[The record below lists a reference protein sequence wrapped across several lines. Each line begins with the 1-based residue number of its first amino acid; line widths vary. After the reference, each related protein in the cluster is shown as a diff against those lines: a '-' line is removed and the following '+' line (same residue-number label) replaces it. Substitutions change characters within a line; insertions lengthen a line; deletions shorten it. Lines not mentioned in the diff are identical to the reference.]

1 MPPIRNF
8 KRFLGKALRQPFYAA
23 SVGWK
28 RIQAGLAYNFGRG
41 KSSPPEA
48 ITFFLTRLCNL
59 RCKMCGQWGDN
70 GAAKSQE
77 SELLKARLSLEEI
90 RKIVDEISAF
100 RPNITLFGGEPLL
113 HPDILKIIS
122 YIKGKGLHC
131 LMITNGTLLPE
142 LAAGL
147 VEAGLD
153 ELNVS
158 VDGPGQLH
166 DQIRGLPGAFD
177 KISRG
182 IGLINAAKGPRHQ
195 DKPLVNI
202 QCTINRHN
210 YQRLDELIEAARQF
224 KANAVTF
231 HNLIFLNQ
239 EAIAKQKRIDGLLN
253 CSSQD
258 WEGFIFEPGIDSKK
272 LYQKLKAILSREYPF
287 SVDYFPNLSEKA
299 LLSYYRDDYIPQD
312 CGGRCL
318 SPWACAYI
326 FPEGEVKPCLNSSY
340 SFGSIKNQAFREIWN
355 SQKAIEFRRLLKENK
370 IFPACVRC
378 TELYRY

>member
-1 MPPIRNF
+1 MFPLRNL
-8 KRFLGKALRQPFYAA
+8 KRFLGKTLRQPFYAA

-28 RIQAGLAYNFGRG
+28 RAQSGLAYNFGRG
-41 KSSPPEA
+41 RSSYPEA

-59 RCKMCGQWGDN
+59 RCKMCGQWGEA
-70 GAAKSQE
+70 GAARSQE
-77 SELLKARLSLEEI
+77 PELLKERLSLEEI
-90 RKIVDEISAF
+90 RGVIDEVSLF
-100 RPNITLFGGEPLL
+100 KPNITLFGGEPLL
-113 HPDILKIIS
+113 HPDILDIIS

-142 LAAGL
+142 LSKGL
-147 VEAGLD
+147 VEARLD

-158 VDGPGQLH
+158 VDGPGELH
-166 DQIRGLPGAFD
+166 DEIRGLPGAFD
-177 KISRG
+177 KIARG
-182 IGLINAAKGPRHQ
+182 IGLINAAKERRRQ
-195 DKPLVNI
+195 DKPLINI

-239 EAIAKQKRIDGLLN
+239 EAIAGQKRIDGLLN

-258 WEGFIFEPGIDSKK
+258 WEGFVFEPGIDPQK
-272 LYQKLKAILSREYPF
+272 LYQGLKTVLKEKYPF
-287 SVDYFPNLSEKA
+287 AVDYFPNFGEEEFLA
-299 LLSYYRDDYIPQD
+299 YYRDDYIPQ
-312 CGGRCL
+312 GYGSRCL

-340 SFGSIKNQAFREIWN
+340 SFGSIKSETFARIWN
-355 SQKAIEFRRLLKENK
+355 SQKAVEFRRLLKENK
-370 IFPACVRC
+370 IFPACIRC

>member
-1 MPPIRNF
+1 MPPPRNF
-8 KRFLGKALRQPFYAA
+8 KRFLGKALRQPFYAV

-28 RIQAGLAYNFGRG
+28 RVQAGLAYNFGGG

-59 RCKMCGQWGDN
+59 RCRMCGQWGDN

-77 SELLKARLSLEEI
+77 SELLKARLNLDEI
-90 RKIVDEISAF
+90 KKIVDEVCVF
-100 RPNITLFGGEPLL
+100 KPNITLFGGEPLL
-113 HPDILKIIS
+113 HPDILKVIS

-142 LAAGL
+142 LAEGL

-158 VDGPGQLH
+158 VDGPGELH
-166 DQIRGLPGAFD
+166 DQIRGLSGAFD

-182 IGLINAAKGPRHQ
+182 IGLINAAKGRGKQ
-195 DKPLVNI
+195 KKPLINI
-202 QCTINRHN
+202 QCTINQHN
-210 YQRLDELIEAARQF
+210 YERLEGIIQSAVEF
-224 KANAVTF
+224 KANALTF
-231 HNLIFLNQ
+231 HNLIFLNP

-253 CSSQD
+253 CSSKD
-258 WEGFIFEPGIDSKK
+258 WEGFVFEPGIDAKK
-272 LYQKLKAILSREYPF
+272 LYQKLKVILRGKYPF
-287 SVDYFPNLSEKA
+287 RVDYFPNFSEEDFLA
-299 LLSYYRDDYIPQD
+299 YYRAEYVPKDY
-312 CGGRCL
+312 GGRCL

-326 FPEGEVKPCLNSSY
+326 FPDGEIKPCLNSSY
-340 SFGSIKNQAFREIWN
+340 SFGSIKDQVFREIWN

-370 IFPACVRC
+370 IFPACIRC

>member
-1 MPPIRNF
+1 
-8 KRFLGKALRQPFYAA
+8 
-23 SVGWK
+23 
-28 RIQAGLAYNFGRG
+28 
-41 KSSPPEA
+41 
-48 ITFFLTRLCNL
+48 
-59 RCKMCGQWGDN
+59 MCGQWGDN

-90 RKIVDEISAF
+90 RGVIDEVSLF
-100 RPNITLFGGEPLL
+100 KPNITLFGGEPLL
-113 HPDILKIIS
+113 HPDILKVIS

-131 LMITNGTLLPE
+131 LIITNGTLLPE
-142 LAAGL
+142 LAGGL

-158 VDGPGQLH
+158 VDGPGELH
-166 DQIRGLPGAFD
+166 DRIRGLPGAFD

-182 IGLINAAKGPRHQ
+182 IGLINAAKSQRKQ
-195 DKPLVNI
+195 NKPLINI

-210 YQRLDELIEAARQF
+210 YQRLDEFIEAVRQF

-253 CSSQD
+253 CSSKD
-258 WEGFIFEPGIDSKK
+258 WEGFVFEPGIDPKR
-272 LYQKLKAILSREYPF
+272 LYQKLKAVLSRKYPF

-299 LLSYYRDDYIPQD
+299 LLSYYRDDYISRD
-312 CGGRCL
+312 YGSRCL

-340 SFGSIKNQAFREIWN
+340 SFGNIKNKSFKEIWN
-355 SQKAIEFRRLLKENK
+355 SQTAVEFRRLLKENK
-370 IFPACVRC
+370 IFPACIRC

>member
-1 MPPIRNF
+1 MFPLRNL
-8 KRFLGKALRQPFYAA
+8 KRFLWKALKQPFYAV
-23 SVGWK
+23 SVGGK
-28 RIQAGLAYNFGRG
+28 RAQAGWAYNFGAG

-59 RCKMCGQWGDN
+59 RCKMCGQWGEA
-70 GAAKSQE
+70 GAARAQE
-77 SELLKARLSLEEI
+77 PELLKARLSLEEI
-90 RKIVDEISAF
+90 RGVIDEVSLF
-100 RPNITLFGGEPLL
+100 KPNITLFGGEPLL
-113 HPDILKIIS
+113 HPEVIKVIS
-122 YIKGKGLHC
+122 YIKDKGLHC

-158 VDGPGQLH
+158 LDGPGELH

-177 KISRG
+177 KIARG
-182 IGLINAAKGPRHQ
+182 IELVNSAKERLDR

-202 QCTINRHN
+202 QCTVNRHN
-210 YQRLDELIEAARQF
+210 YERLEEIIKVAREF
-224 KANAVTF
+224 KANALTF

-239 EAIAKQKRIDGLLN
+239 EAIDGQKRIDGLLD
-253 CSSQD
+253 CSSKD
-258 WEGFIFEPGIDSKK
+258 WEGFVFDPGIDPER
-272 LYQKLKAILSREYPF
+272 LYQKLKSILKGKYPF
-287 SVDYFPNLSEKA
+287 SVDYFPNFSEEA
-299 LLSYYRDDYIPQD
+299 FLSYYRGDYVPRD
-312 CGGRCL
+312 YGSRCL

-326 FPEGEVKPCLNSSY
+326 FPDGEVRPCLNSSY
-340 SFGSIKNQAFREIWN
+340 SFGNIKNKSFKEIWN
-355 SQKAIEFRRLLKENK
+355 SQKALEFRRLLKRHK

>member
-1 MPPIRNF
+1 MFPLRNL
-8 KRFLGKALRQPFYAA
+8 KRFLGKTLRQPFYAL

-28 RIQAGLAYNFGRG
+28 RAQSGLAYNFGRG
-41 KSSPPEA
+41 RSSYPEA

-70 GAAKSQE
+70 GAARSQE
-77 SELLKARLSLEEI
+77 PELLKARLSLEEI
-90 RKIVDEISAF
+90 RGIVNEVSAF
-100 RPNITLFGGEPLL
+100 KPNITLFGGEPLL
-113 HPDILKIIS
+113 HPDILEIIRC
-122 YIKGKGLHC
+122 IKGKGLHC

-158 VDGPGQLH
+158 VDGPGELH
-166 DQIRGLPGAFD
+166 DEIRGLAGAFD
-177 KISRG
+177 KIVRG
-182 IGLINAAKGPRHQ
+182 TGLINAAKERRHQ

-210 YQRLDELIEAARQF
+210 YEKLEGIIDVAREL
-224 KANAVTF
+224 KADSLTF

-239 EAIAKQKRIDGLLN
+239 EAIARQKRIDGLLN

-258 WEGFIFEPGIDSKK
+258 WEGFVFEPGIDPKR
-272 LYQKLKAILSREYPF
+272 LYQKLKAVLSRKYPF
-287 SVDYFPNLSEKA
+287 SVDYFPNFSEETF
-299 LLSYYRDDYIPQD
+299 LSYYRDDYIPQ
-312 CGGRCL
+312 GYGSRCL

-326 FPEGEVKPCLNSSY
+326 FPEGDLKPCLNSSY
-340 SFGSIKNQAFREIWN
+340 SFGNIKNKSFKEIWN
-355 SQKAIEFRRLLKENK
+355 SQKAVEFRRLLKENK

>member
-1 MPPIRNF
+1 MPPSRNLR
-8 KRFLGKALRQPFYAA
+8 RFLGKALRQPFYAL

-28 RIQAGLAYNFGRG
+28 RAQAGLAYNFGAG
-41 KSSPPEA
+41 KSSSPEA

-70 GAAKSQE
+70 GAARSQE
-77 SELLKARLSLEEI
+77 SELLKARLSL
-90 RKIVDEISAF
+90 DEIKKIIDEVCVF
-100 RPNITLFGGEPLL
+100 KPNITLFGGEPLL
-113 HPDILKIIS
+113 HPDILEIIRC
-122 YIKGKGLHC
+122 IKGKGLHC

-142 LAAGL
+142 LAEGL

-158 VDGPGQLH
+158 VDGPGELH
-166 DQIRGLPGAFD
+166 DQIRGLSGAFD

-182 IGLINAAKGPRHQ
+182 IGLINAAKSQGKRN
-195 DKPLVNI
+195 KPLINI

-210 YQRLDELIEAARQF
+210 YERLEGIIASVEKF
-224 KANAVTF
+224 KANALTF
-231 HNLIFLNQ
+231 HNLIFLNPQ
-239 EAIAKQKRIDGLLN
+239 AIAKQKRIDGLLN

-258 WEGFIFEPGIDSKK
+258 WEGFVFEPGIDAKK
-272 LYQKLKAILSREYPF
+272 LYQKLKTILKGRYPF
-287 SVDYFPNLSEKA
+287 KVDYFPNLGENDFLA
-299 LLSYYRDDYIPQD
+299 YYRDDYIPK
-312 CGGRCL
+312 GYGNRCL

-355 SQKAIEFRRLLKENK
+355 SQKAREFRRLLKENK
-370 IFPACVRC
+370 IFPACIRC